1 MGICYSYTGELE
13 KSLSCFSR
21 SLEIRPDYHDALQW
35 KVRLS
40 TRIADEASGT
50 VRSGGASSASTVVSE
65 DPHVSHEDDGH
76 EHGHSHGGG
85 GAADHSHGHD
95 HGHAAG
101 FEADGKG
108 AGSGHKGVPAPGAVV
123 A

>member
-1 MGICYSYTGELE
+1 MSLHGRYNMGICYSYTGELD

-40 TRIADEASGT
+40 TRIADESAAA
-50 VRSGGASSASTVVSE
+50 RGAPADAPESTSDDASTSWATQAA
-65 DPHVSHEDDGH
+65 HAEDDDAGD
-76 EHGHSHGGG
+76 GDHGGKLKSAVAG
-85 GAADHSHGHD
+85 G
-95 HGHAAG
+95 
-101 FEADGKG
+101 
-108 AGSGHKGVPAPGAVV
+108 VV